1 MKRLLTLLLASA
13 LMFCACG
20 RSAEIPQTTR
30 PENTAANA
38 SAGTGENTAPN
49 DNADES
55 DAPRILVAYFA
66 MAENSEVDAVSS
78 ASVLMDNGEAK
89 GMSQYVAEC
98 IAEMTGGDLFSIRTE
113 TKYPG
118 SYNPL
123 ADYAKREQ
131 DNDERPVLT
140 AHIDSLDDYD
150 VIFVGYPIW
159 WYTLPMALFSFF
171 DEYDFTGKTIIPF
184 DTHFGSGRGG
194 TPDVIAELEPGAA
207 VEKNSFAVNQTKAA
221 DCWQDVADWLGE
233 LGY

>member
-1 MKRLLTLLLASA
+1 MKRLLTLLLASV
-13 LMFCACG
+13 LLFCACG

-30 PENTAANA
+30 PANTAANA
-38 SAGTGENTAPN
+38 SAGVGENTAPN

-66 MAENSEVDAVSS
+66 VAENSEVDAVSF
-78 ASVLMDNGEAK
+78 ASVLMDNGTAK

-131 DNDERPVLT
+131 DNDERPALIT
-140 AHIDSLDDYD
+140 HIENLDDYD

-184 DTHFGSGRGG
+184 DTHFGSGLGG
-194 TPDVIAELEPGAA
+194 TPEVIAELEPGAA

-221 DCWQDVADWLGE
+221 DCWQDVADWLEE